1 LMDSTFGETNP
12 SEDEAVD
19 IDIVWPT
26 PRLLTQ
32 CLLCLS
38 PQHPFPQ
45 VGAPSLPKKWSMTP
59 ITFWALLYINGSWRG
74 LYTNEH
80 AQPCTIIHNHT
91 HIYIILNN
99 MHIIYTMY
107 TYIYIIIENIIK
119 SLENPITSPWKP
131 YSSWFD
137 PSCHRL
143 ARPDLSPSQDQVPWP
158 WRTCGGTSFHMQLEL
173 ETAVT

>member
-91 HIYIILNN
+91 QS
-99 MHIIYTMY
+99 Y
-107 TYIYIIIENIIK
+107 TYIYNIK
-119 SLENPITSPWKP
+119 
-131 YSSWFD
+131 
-137 PSCHRL
+137 
-143 ARPDLSPSQDQVPWP
+143 
-158 WRTCGGTSFHMQLEL
+158 
-173 ETAVT
+173 